1 MWTRF
6 RENRKG
12 QNNTLELVEIRSL
25 LQSRSKRTRGAS
37 TLDVS
42 VNFLTGPKSSGEEK
56 HFFETTW

>member
-12 QNNTLELVEIRSL
+12 WNNTLDLVEIRTL
-25 LQSRSKRTRGAS
+25 LQSRSQRTRGAS

-42 VNFLTGPKSSGEEK
+42 VNFLTGPKSSGGRK
-56 HFFETTW
+56 ALL

>member
-12 QNNTLELVEIRSL
+12 QNDTPQLVEIRSL
-25 LQSRSKRTRGAS
+25 LQPRSNRTRAAS

-42 VNFLTGPKSSGEEK
+42 VNFLTGPKSSGGRK
-56 HFFETTW
+56 ALL